1 MIRQQFK
8 LRTIASYGLGL
19 AVWKRKQGRKTIKH
33 DSSSISMSGH
43 SQHGQSYKNTKIMIS
58 CTSPKKAVIV
68 YLGTES
74 REGGGNKQRKL
85 KSMDEGGVH

>member
-74 REGGGNKQRKL
+74 REGGNKQRKL